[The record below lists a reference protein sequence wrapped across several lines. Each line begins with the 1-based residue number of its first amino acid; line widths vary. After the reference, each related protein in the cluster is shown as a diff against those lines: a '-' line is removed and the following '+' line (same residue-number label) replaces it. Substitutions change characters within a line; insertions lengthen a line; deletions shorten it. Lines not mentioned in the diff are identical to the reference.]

1 MSGVKVRS
9 ELHPGLIVAGLGR
22 FVDGELEVTAL
33 AHLPRLR
40 RLAHLGVVV
49 PDDLPDDAPPTPP
62 KGNAGAKAWGAY
74 ADSLGV
80 AFPAGAKR
88 DEIQAAIA
96 AATAPPAPTE
106 NGAGL
111 GDEGDHV
118 DADDD
123 LGDDGDDQG
132 DEDDGED
139 QGDEDAD
146 KGDAPAVATETDW

>member
-9 ELHPGLIVAGLGR
+9 DLHPGLIVAGLGR
-22 FVDGELEVTAL
+22 FVDGELEVTDL
-33 AHLPRLR
+33 GHLPRLR

-49 PDDLPDDAPPTPP
+49 PDDLPDDAPPVPP

-80 AFPAGAKR
+80 AYPAGAKR

-96 AATAPPAPTE
+96 AATAPPPPAE
-106 NGAGL
+106 KDDDL

-123 LGDDGDDQG
+123 LGDEDDGDDQV
-132 DEDDGED
+132 DEDT
-139 QGDEDAD
+139 DE
-146 KGDAPAVATETDW
+146 GDAPAVATETDW